1 MTLLRASRYALAALI
16 IAGLMWQLE
25 RQNPAV
31 LLALPVPS
39 PAALVVAFV
48 LGTASYFAFA
58 TAWVQLRAHHG
69 TWRDAAGGWFAS
81 LFARYVPGSVWQGA
95 VRVVDAHIA
104 GQSKRRML
112 ERYFAEQA
120 LACFSAAS
128 IAMALVPIA
137 RLPIGRPVLVAL
149 AAVAI
154 IALAAS
160 RAGPRLGISLQWT
173 TGAVAAMAV
182 AHLAIALGFAA
193 FASAWVHPANLGE
206 IVTLMAAFLIAGVAG
221 LLAVFAPAGLGVREA
236 VLAALLAP
244 TLGSANAIAVALG
257 ARLWLLVCELAA
269 WALWFLASRRHAL
282 RKRRPRPCDEH
293 TKR

>member
-1 MTLLRASRYALAALI
+1 MKVLRASRYALAALI
-16 IAGLMWQLE
+16 IAGLLLQLE
-25 RQNPAV
+25 HQDPAALV
-31 LLALPVPS
+31 ALPAPS
-39 PAALVVAFV
+39 PAALVAGFV
-48 LGTASYFAFA
+48 LGTASYFAFV

-69 TWRDAAGGWFAS
+69 TWHDAAGSWFAS

-137 RLPIGRPVLVAL
+137 RLPIGRPVLAAL

-173 TGAVAAMAV
+173 TGAVASMAV

-193 FASAWVHPANLGE
+193 FASAWVHPENPRE
-206 IVTLMAAFLIAGVAG
+206 VVTLMAAFLIAGVAG

-244 TLGSANAIAVALG
+244 TLGSAAAIAVALG
-257 ARLWLLVCELAA
+257 ARLWLLVCEVAA
-269 WALWFLASRRHAL
+269 AGVWFLAIRRRGSPSRTYG
-282 RKRRPRPCDEH
+282 RR
-293 TKR
+293 

>member
-1 MTLLRASRYALAALI
+1 MKVLHASRYAIAALI
-16 IAGLMWQLE
+16 IAGLLRQLE
-25 RQNPAV
+25 HQDPA
-31 LLALPVPS
+31 ALVARPAPS
-39 PAALVVAFV
+39 PAALAAGFV
-48 LGTASYFAFA
+48 LGTASYFAFV
-58 TAWVQLRAHHG
+58 TAWVQLRARHG
-69 TWRDAAGGWFAS
+69 TWRDAAGSWFAS

-128 IAMALVPIA
+128 IAMTLVPIA
-137 RLPIGRPVLVAL
+137 RLPTGRPVLVAL

-173 TGAVAAMAV
+173 TGAVAAMAL

-193 FASAWVHPANLGE
+193 FASAWVHPADPRE
-206 IVTLMAAFLIAGVAG
+206 IVTLMAAFLIAGIAG

-244 TLGSANAIAVALG
+244 TLGSADAIAVALG
-257 ARLWLLVCELAA
+257 ARVWLLVCEVAA
-269 WALWFLASRRHAL
+269 AGVWFLAIRRRGSPSRTYG
-282 RKRRPRPCDEH
+282 RR
-293 TKR
+293 

>member
-1 MTLLRASRYALAALI
+1 MKILRASRYALAALI
-16 IAGLMWQLE
+16 IAVLLWQLE
-25 RQNPAV
+25 RQDPAA
-31 LLALPVPS
+31 LFALPAPS
-39 PAALVVAFV
+39 PAALAAGFV
-48 LGTASYFAFA
+48 LGTGSYFAFV

-69 TWRDAAGGWFAS
+69 PWRDAAGSWFAS
-81 LFARYVPGSVWQGA
+81 MFARYVPGSVWQGA

-137 RLPIGRPVLVAL
+137 RLPIERPVLVAL

-154 IALAAS
+154 IALVAS

-182 AHLAIALGFAA
+182 AHLAIALGFGA
-193 FASAWVHPANLGE
+193 FASAWVHPANWRG

-236 VLAALLAP
+236 VLASLLAP
-244 TLGSANAIAVALG
+244 TLGSTNAIAVALG
-257 ARLWLLVCELAA
+257 ARLWLLFCEVAA
-269 WALWFLASRRHAL
+269 AGVWFLAIRR
-282 RKRRPRPCDEH
+282 RRSPNRTYGRP
-293 TKR
+293 